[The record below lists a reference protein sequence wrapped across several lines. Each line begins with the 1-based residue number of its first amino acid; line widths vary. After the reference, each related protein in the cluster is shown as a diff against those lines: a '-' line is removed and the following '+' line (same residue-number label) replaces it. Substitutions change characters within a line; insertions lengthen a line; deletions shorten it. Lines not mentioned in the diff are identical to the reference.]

1 MVIKPKSLLK
11 NKALNKWN
19 LFWLISGPISIFMI
33 INLLAVDASTGAG
46 ISEMIQFS
54 VRWAVP
60 FVYLVIATSSVQI
73 LFPGPFSRWLMRNRK
88 YIGLCF
94 AVAMAWQA
102 LFIFIMSYFFHEYYY
117 SDVYYFRDEIE
128 GSIGY
133 IFLPAMVLTSFNF
146 GSKLLTPK
154 QWKLLHTSGIYFLWA
169 YPFSV
174 YWWNLY
180 YYDNPVLIDYV
191 FYWVGFVA
199 FALRIVAWGKQR
211 YELSK
216 KIDPNYKTPIES
228 KMLGGLF
235 IIFGLL
241 VSVSGLY
248 WQDLI
253 TSLFTASA
261 WSAELELWLPF
272 WPFEPFL
279 SLLVIGIGTLLITK
293 NKTTESPVLAKGS

>member
-180 YYDNPVLIDYV
+180 YYENPVLIDYV